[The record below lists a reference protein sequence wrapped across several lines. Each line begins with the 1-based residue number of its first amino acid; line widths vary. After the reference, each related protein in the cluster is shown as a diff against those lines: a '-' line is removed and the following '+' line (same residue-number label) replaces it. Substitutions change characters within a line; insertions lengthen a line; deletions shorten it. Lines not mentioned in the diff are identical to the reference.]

1 MARKLCVG
9 YNEYYKM
16 ISMKNIIKAYKNAR
30 KGNTRHDYE
39 VSPYNEFILY

>member
-16 ISMKNIIKAYKNAR
+16 ISMKNIIFDIDGTGA
-30 KGNTRHDYE
+30 T
-39 VSPYNEFILY
+39 VI